1 MSRSS
6 ILTFRLSHTVVSKCH
21 DLYVMT
27 MKLTVLRSI
36 FYVMHEDDERSLA
49 TMIFRLLHSVYI
61 AEELTAR
68 CDAEICSLFI

>member
-1 MSRSS
+1 
-6 ILTFRLSHTVVSKCH
+6 
-21 DLYVMT
+21 MT

-49 TMIFRLLHSVYI
+49 TMTFRLLHSVYT

-68 CDAEICSLFI
+68 CDAEICSPFI

>member
-1 MSRSS
+1 
-6 ILTFRLSHTVVSKCH
+6 
-21 DLYVMT
+21 MT

-49 TMIFRLLHSVYI
+49 TMTFRLLHSVYT

-68 CDAEICSLFI
+68 CADKKFSIKQRRVRK

>member
-1 MSRSS
+1 
-6 ILTFRLSHTVVSKCH
+6 
-21 DLYVMT
+21 

-49 TMIFRLLHSVYI
+49 TMTFRLLHSVYI

-68 CDAEICSLFI
+68 CADKKFSVKQRRVRK